1 MDDYSISSL
10 TESKNEWCSRLVELL
25 TPAIVAGFRSIF
37 DEAWKVCVKH
47 SEKSKYLVTFQSFL
61 GRVPGWSKTIVGE
74 ETKRIIETSGC
85 NYLADLITCVH
96 IIQLKALSCVR
107 VGTQQK
113 KIDIDIPSV
122 DDFIHKVYIQ
132 CARKI
137 YMNVYLFERGAS
149 ALQIQ
154 KWNRDLELIIKECIM
169 LTIRDSI
176 PVEDVLRAYME
187 ETQEKDTEVVERE
200 EVISEEAEIVQ
211 PPESTSDSDSPIEEA
226 ASKETGE
233 LVEKKNENEN
243 EVIKVDTTE
252 HEGKEETS
260 GPLGTGISFSDKDE
274 AVDTLGVVETIEAPK
289 TLERLAEIEQ
299 RRAEEEASENLDRL
313 QIGGDVSLQPLD
325 VEAVNIETT
334 PSLEFDSLPP
344 L

>member
-25 TPAIVAGFRSIF
+25 TPTIVAGFRSIF
-37 DEAWKVCVKH
+37 DEAWKVCAKH
-47 SEKSKYLVTFQSFL
+47 SEKSKYLVTFQTFL

-113 KIDIDIPSV
+113 KIDIDIPSI

-169 LTIRDSI
+169 LTIRESI

-211 PPESTSDSDSPIEEA
+211 PPEVTSDSTIEET

-233 LVEKKNENEN
+233 REEEKKEN
-243 EVIKVDTTE
+243 EVIKVDTNEGVEYDTE
-252 HEGKEETS
+252 REMTEPS
-260 GPLGTGISFSDKDE
+260 NPGISFSDKDE

-289 TLERLAEIEQ
+289 TLERLAEIEH
-299 RRAEEEASENLDRL
+299 RRAEEEAAEDLDRL

-325 VEAVNIETT
+325 VEAVNIDAS

>member
-1 MDDYSISSL
+1 M
-10 TESKNEWCSRLVELL
+10 ELL
-25 TPAIVAGFRSIF
+25 TPTIVAGFRSIF
-37 DEAWKVCVKH
+37 DEAWKVCAKH

-200 EVISEEAEIVQ
+200 EVISEEA
-211 PPESTSDSDSPIEEA
+211 S
-226 ASKETGE
+226 
-233 LVEKKNENEN
+233 
-243 EVIKVDTTE
+243 
-252 HEGKEETS
+252 
-260 GPLGTGISFSDKDE
+260 
-274 AVDTLGVVETIEAPK
+274 
-289 TLERLAEIEQ
+289 
-299 RRAEEEASENLDRL
+299 
-313 QIGGDVSLQPLD
+313 
-325 VEAVNIETT
+325 
-334 PSLEFDSLPP
+334 
-344 L
+344 